1 MKEKDFFSTIKSSL
15 QELVGGD
22 CVTELVQIDKN
33 NGVKADGIIVRNDKN
48 YISPIIYLD
57 TYYKQ
62 YKKGKTKRDIID
74 DIYQVYQKYSCE
86 MNLNLDIKIQDFNNY
101 EKVKKKVAYKVIN
114 YEKNEEMLFH
124 IPYVRFLDLAIVFFI
139 MVSCQ
144 KDSGIK
150 NAAFPIRKE
159 HLKTWEVTVEDIYKD
174 ALYNTPD
181 LFPPIISPMGNL
193 LAELICKELE
203 GDAFEKTDDNYM
215 QSELERLQKEYDSG
229 VYVLTNTKNVNGASC
244 MLYKNVIK
252 EFAEREHT
260 NFYIIPSSIHE
271 VLLFPISDNR
281 VTAEDLR
288 GMVIQV
294 NRTEIDEYEIL
305 SDNIY
310 YYNSENDS
318 ITIVF

>member
-1 MKEKDFFSTIKSSL
+1 MKEKDFFSDIKSGL
-15 QELVGGD
+15 QGLVGED
-22 CVTELVQIDKN
+22 CVAKLVQIDKN
-33 NGVKADGIIVRNDKN
+33 NGVKAEGIIVKDDKN
-48 YISPIIYLD
+48 YISPVIYLD
-57 TYYKQ
+57 TYYEQ
-62 YKKGKTKRDIID
+62 YKKGKAENDIINE
-74 DIYQVYQKYSCE
+74 IYQIYQKYSCE
-86 MNLNLDIKIQDFNNY
+86 INLDLDIKIQDLNNY
-101 EKVKKKVAYKVIN
+101 EKIKKKVAYKLIN
-114 YEKNEEMLFH
+114 YEKNEEILLN
-124 IPYVRFLDLAIVFFI
+124 IPYIHFLDLAIVFFV

-159 HLKTWEVTVEDIYKD
+159 HLKTWGVAVEDIYRD

-181 LFPPIISPMGNL
+181 LFPFVISPMGNL
-193 LAELICKELE
+193 LAELICKELK
-203 GDAFEKTDDNYM
+203 GDIFEETDGERM
-215 QSELERLQKEYDSG
+215 QNEFERLQKEYDSG

-252 EFAEREHT
+252 EFAEKEHT
-260 NFYIIPSSIHE
+260 DFYIIPSSIHE
-271 VLLFPISDNR
+271 VLLFPISDKR
-281 VTAEDLR
+281 VTAEDLK